1 METGMLWFDDGKD
14 KLEAK
19 VKRAIE
25 YYEKKYERAP
35 NLCVVHPSMLLDG
48 ETAVGEVAVKAASAV
63 MPHHFWIGVH
73 EGEAAEQEPKRRK
86 AA

>member
-1 METGMLWFDDGKD
+1 METGMLWFDDGGD

-19 VKRAIE
+19 VKRATT
-25 YYEKKYERAP
+25 YYEKKYERMP
-35 NLCVVHPSMLLDG
+35 NLCVVHPTMIPDG
-48 ETAVGEVAVKAASAV
+48 ETVVGEVQVKAASAV

-73 EGEAAEQEPKRRK
+73 EGEDAEQPKQRK